1 MHQTQEKYSK
11 LIVKAQAN
19 ASQAKLVD
27 MVTGVRQPP
36 PPHPTQYV
44 VTVVIMWLRHVETI
58 GNSWQHV
65 ATVGNTWQQLAT
77 FGNTWQQLVTRGNSL

>member
-44 VTVVIMWLRHVETI
+44 VTVVIMWLRHVET
-58 GNSWQHV
+58 
-65 ATVGNTWQQLAT
+65 VGNCWKHMAMVGNMWQQ
-77 FGNTWQQLVTRGNSL
+77 FVTRGNSS

>member
-27 MVTGVRQPP
+27 MVTVVRQPP
-36 PPHPTQYV
+36 PPTPHPTQYV

-77 FGNTWQQLVTRGNSL
+77 CGNSS

>member
-1 MHQTQEKYSK
+1 
-11 LIVKAQAN
+11 
-19 ASQAKLVD
+19 

-36 PPHPTQYV
+36 PLPPHPTQYV
-44 VTVVIMWLRHVETI
+44 VTVVIMCLRHVETI

-77 FGNTWQQLVTRGNSL
+77 FGNTWQQLVTRGNSF

>member
-1 MHQTQEKYSK
+1 MELEKQMNKSITSNYCIKLKKKYSK
-11 LIVKAQAN
+11 LIVKAPAN

-27 MVTGVRQPP
+27 MVTGVRQPPPP

-58 GNSWQHV
+58 GISWQHV
-65 ATVGNTWQQLAT
+65 ATV
-77 FGNTWQQLVTRGNSL
+77 